1 MELHVLSMDSR
12 PLLVEKSISHMVW
25 LDYQGSTTKLHAVWP
40 TCPYWLLIESF
51 EAGKTFVVPSPAIGP
66 FLHWNSGG
74 YTSLWYSKRLSWR
87 CQELLHRS
95 AIQTAEQVDE
105 PGIAQL
111 LPVVQQSSVHC
122 RTFCIV
128 KKSPIYFSFIH
139 LSILQCVSYV
149 YSSKQVP
156 QLETLEVFLSI
167 KRFGHDQVLRA
178 TIEMYFMFE
187 PSR

>member
-25 LDYQGSTTKLHAVWP
+25 LDYQGSTTKLRAVWP
-40 TCPYWLLIESF
+40 TCPYWFLIESF

-111 LPVVQQSSVHC
+111 LAVVQEISVYS
-122 RTFCIV
+122 RMFCIV
-128 KKSPIYFSFIH
+128 KKSPIYFFLLY
-139 LSILQCVSYV
+139 LSILKCVSYV
-149 YSSKQVP
+149 RSSKQLP
-156 QLETLEVFLSI
+156 QDETLQAFYPI
-167 KRFGHDQVLRA
+167 KRFSHD
-178 TIEMYFMFE
+178 
-187 PSR
+187 